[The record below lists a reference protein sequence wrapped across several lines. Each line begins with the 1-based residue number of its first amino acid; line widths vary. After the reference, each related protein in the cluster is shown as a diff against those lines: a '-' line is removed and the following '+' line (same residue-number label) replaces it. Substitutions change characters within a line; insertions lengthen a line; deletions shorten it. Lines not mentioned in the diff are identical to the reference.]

1 MHIVTTVE
9 SLRDCLAAT
18 APVDLLG
25 IRLLK
30 ACPQPGL
37 YPLVSGTETYLPRE
51 TLKEAVSEIVDYT
64 GRCAAAVEADNL
76 LKDLANQPS
85 SLKPVHDRGFP
96 TGNHSGHLR
105 GIGDNPLPQA

>member
-1 MHIVTTVE
+1 MFGAGITVE

-37 YPLVSGTETYLPRE
+37 YPLVSGTATHLPRE

-64 GRCAAAVEADNL
+64 GRCAAAVRRL
-76 LKDLANQPS
+76 SHLV
-85 SLKPVHDRGFP
+85 PV
-96 TGNHSGHLR
+96 
-105 GIGDNPLPQA
+105 PLTTIVCLEFGL